1 MIDKPYPYRMGPLF
15 DSVQLRHKWLN
26 SLVHGRYNKLVF
38 MGFVNQQ
45 TYHLR
50 GTILPRDTVLFS
62 ESVMG
67 HPPGPFTSMN
77 DGFPMIHWVYPCNV
91 SSFYR
96 YEGII
101 MVFIH
106 LGLLSGWWFGTFF
119 PFSWECHH
127 PNRRTHSIIFR
138 GVGGSKPPTS

>member
-1 MIDKPYPYRMGPLF
+1 
-15 DSVQLRHKWLN
+15 
-26 SLVHGRYNKLVF
+26 
-38 MGFVNQQ
+38 
-45 TYHLR
+45 
-50 GTILPRDTVLFS
+50 
-62 ESVMG
+62 MG

-119 PFSWECHH
+119 FHSVGNVIIPTDELTPSFSE
-127 PNRRTHSIIFR
+127 
-138 GVGGSKPPTS
+138 G

>member
-1 MIDKPYPYRMGPLF
+1 MGPLF

-119 PFSWECHH
+119 YFSIQLGMSSSQLTNSLHH
-127 PNRRTHSIIFR
+127 FQRGRWLKTTNQLII
-138 GVGGSKPPTS
+138 SHH